1 MNMDESWR
9 IRMGMNIPRRRST
22 EETSSDRM
30 RRSIF
35 GLEASDSSQTL
46 KPEDFQDVFG
56 GPPRS
61 IFFRQFSGDLTA
73 SANRSGTSE
82 SFYEE
87 IFRLPESFV
96 PTKYGRNLPAFRI
109 PSARKGGGGGVGGF
123 RRSDGFYD
131 DIFGSDD
138 DRRLRS
144 RSKSETK
151 SKSKSNSSSVLSSED
166 LSPLP
171 PPISEDVG
179 FSSFASK
186 LRPIN
191 VPCRRNSSS
200 VTPEEQQKR
209 HGISVIPCNRAS
221 HMDFKLTDISHES
234 FRSTHFGFSR
244 QVPSPESI
252 NLEPIPNQ
260 RIKMSVDNVEDP
272 DSPRSAISS
281 LYREPEAK
289 FTIQGKELHDQE
301 EDEVMSSYVIEIT
314 PNKMEG
320 TDHGVVDEAIAWAKE
335 KFLTQSLEGLIERS
349 DQNDR
354 DHFSDKEERRI
365 KLDQRMDPAERMQFL
380 TALEGSKDWTMGE
393 EKLQSRKDVSFL

>member
-1 MNMDESWR
+1 MDESWR
-9 IRMGMNIPRRRST
+9 MRMGMNIPRRRST

-30 RRSIF
+30 RRTIF
-35 GLEASDSSQTL
+35 GLEASDSSLTL

-61 IFFRQFSGDLTA
+61 ILFRQFSGELT
-73 SANRSGTSE
+73 E
-82 SFYEE
+82 
-87 IFRLPESFV
+87 
-96 PTKYGRNLPAFRI
+96 
-109 PSARKGGGGGVGGF
+109 PSSVQNSVGSWRGGGGGGGGGGVGGF

-138 DRRLRS
+138 DRRTRS
-144 RSKSETK
+144 RSKSESKSK

-166 LSPLP
+166 LSPLG
-171 PPISEDVG
+171 PPIAEDVG

-191 VPCRRNSSS
+191 IPCRWNSSS

-209 HGISVIPCNRAS
+209 NGISAIPCNPAS
-221 HMDFKLTDISHES
+221 YMDFHFTDSISHES
-234 FRSTHFGFSR
+234 FRSNHFGFSR
-244 QVPSPESI
+244 RVPSPESI
-252 NLEPIPNQ
+252 IPEPIPYQ
-260 RIKMSVDNVEDP
+260 RTKMSVDNVEDT

-289 FTIQGKELHDQE
+289 PTIQGKELDDQE

-314 PNKMEG
+314 SNKMEV
-320 TDHGVVDEAIAWAKE
+320 TDGVVDEAIAWAKE
-335 KFLTQSLEGLIERS
+335 KFLTQSLEGLERG
-349 DQNDR
+349 DRNNR
-354 DHFSDKEERRI
+354 DHYSEKEERRI

-380 TALEGSKDWTMGE
+380 TALEGPKEWTMGKG
-393 EKLQSRKDVSFL
+393 KLPSEKDVSCFP